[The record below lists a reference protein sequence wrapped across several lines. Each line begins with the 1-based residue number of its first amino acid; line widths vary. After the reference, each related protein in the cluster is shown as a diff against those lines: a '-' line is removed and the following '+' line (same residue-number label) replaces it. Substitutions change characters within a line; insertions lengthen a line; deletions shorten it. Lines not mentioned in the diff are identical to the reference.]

1 MLDFNVDHRSQKT
14 RAILVTWILCFDSVM
29 SLRIQQGLLLTS
41 WLRQQSCINARGLFV
56 DIIPELVYNTEVD
69 NSLA

>member
-29 SLRIQQGLLLTS
+29 SLQGLLLTS